1 MSAPIGGI
9 LLVTP
14 PGRIRTGLL
23 ILLKSLYPQVV
34 ICAAT
39 NAAAAEDQIMSDCH
53 WLILVD
59 ADLPAGDLWRLAL
72 APPPHLQGCQV
83 ISLTHYP
90 QQSDLSQAAGV
101 PALSLEGL
109 TSEIL
114 RQALSGYLQ

>member
-1 MSAPIGGI
+1 MNAPIGGI

-14 PGRIRTGLL
+14 PGRTRTGLL
-23 ILLKSLYPQVV
+23 ILLKSLYPQAV

-39 NAAAAEDQIMSDCH
+39 NAAGAEDQIMADCH

-59 ADLPAGDLWRLAL
+59 ADLPVGDLWRLAL
-72 APPPHLQGCQV
+72 ATRQHLQGCQV

-90 QQSDLSQAAGV
+90 QQGDLCQAAGV

-109 TSEIL
+109 TSDTL
-114 RQALSGYLQ
+114 RQALSAYFQ